1 MEGVNIFAQERDL
14 GDRRSRNKYLSIYKF
29 FVSIVFPSMQITKNL
44 SFNARRIEKRFYNI
58 KITGNYPL
66 MSMTDGSISYCLDLY
81 NWIYLQFFFI
91 YLNGTHV
98 RTRGAR
104 LNESEDNSV
113 SIEEIR
119 FKEKD
124 DKEYLNHTTRNYH
137 NFSPSYVLS

>member
-1 MEGVNIFAQERDL
+1 MKGVNIFAQERDL
-14 GDRRSRNKYLSIYKF
+14 WRPSIEKQVFKYIQIFRIDRIS
-29 FVSIVFPSMQITKNL
+29 SMQITENL